1 MANGAGQPPTA
12 SQLRAQRLSPG
23 TLRMLLAADAPW
35 VRDFN
40 EHQYKRRRVFAELF
54 GTFFLVVVAAGA
66 PTVSAPYGHRASPSQ
81 GFG

>member
-1 MANGAGQPPTA
+1 MANGAGRPPTA

-40 EHQYKRRRVFAELF
+40 AGRYEWRRLPADPCGTRAE
-54 GTFFLVVVAAGA
+54 
-66 PTVSAPYGHRASPSQ
+66 
-81 GFG
+81 